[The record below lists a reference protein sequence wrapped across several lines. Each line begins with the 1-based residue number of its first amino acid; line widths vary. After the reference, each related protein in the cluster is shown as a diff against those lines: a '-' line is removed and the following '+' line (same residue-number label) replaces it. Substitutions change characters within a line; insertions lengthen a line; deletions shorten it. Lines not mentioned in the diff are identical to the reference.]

1 VERRGNNIS
10 DHYVIIA
17 RIRQGIFNAR
27 NKYGAVL
34 GILTVTER
42 LRLASGKDLN
52 ISDTSLTVSVNDT
65 ELGSNDSLG
74 EDKEG
79 KV

>member
-1 VERRGNNIS
+1 VERRGDDIS

-17 RIRQGIFNAR
+17 RIRRGRIFNAR
-27 NKYGAVL
+27 NKYGAGL

-65 ELGSNDSLG
+65 ELGDSLG

>member
-1 VERRGNNIS
+1 VGRRGNNIS

-17 RIRQGIFNAR
+17 RIRQGICNAR

-52 ISDTSLTVSVNDT
+52 ISDTSLTVSVYDT